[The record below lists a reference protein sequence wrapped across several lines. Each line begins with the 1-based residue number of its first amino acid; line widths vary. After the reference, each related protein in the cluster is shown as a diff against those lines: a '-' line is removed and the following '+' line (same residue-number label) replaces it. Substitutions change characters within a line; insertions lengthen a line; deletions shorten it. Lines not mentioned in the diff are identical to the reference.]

1 MRIATLA
8 IVTLL
13 TATGCSAYS
22 LASPKV
28 PPIPAFGPVARTDVA
43 TVCVVRP
50 SHFALLV
57 TFVVRDN
64 DQLVGAT
71 RGESYFC
78 YFAQPG
84 RHEIVSSTGDSADEE
99 GGVGLVAQAGRRY
112 WLHQDYDNN
121 LGSVTSRLLVI
132 DESRARDFV
141 EDDGCEYRTLTGVP
155 REENA
160 PPPGPTPVAAA
171 R

>member
-1 MRIATLA
+1 MRIAPLA

-13 TATGCSAYS
+13 TATGCSAYNF
-22 LASPKV
+22 AQPKV
-28 PPIPAFGPVARTDVA
+28 PPVPAFGPVARTDVA

-57 TFVVRDN
+57 TFVVHD
-64 DQLVGAT
+64 DGQLVGAT

-84 RHEIVSSTGDSADEE
+84 RHEIVSTTGDSVDED
-99 GGVGLVAQAGRRY
+99 GRVRFVAQAGRRY
-112 WLHQDYDNN
+112 WLHQDYDND
-121 LGSVTSRLLVI
+121 LGSITPRLLWI
-132 DESRARDFV
+132 DGPRALDFV
-141 EDDGCEYRTLTGVP
+141 ENEGCEYRTLTRVP
-155 REENA
+155 AEEKA
-160 PPPGPTPVAAA
+160 PPGPAPVAAA

>member
-1 MRIATLA
+1 MRSATLA

-22 LASPKV
+22 LATPKV

-57 TFVVRDN
+57 TFVVHDN
-64 DQLVGAT
+64 GELVGAT

-84 RHEIVSSTGDSADEE
+84 RHEIVSTTGDSVDED
-99 GGVGLVAQAGRRY
+99 GRVGLVAQAGRRY
-112 WLHQDYDNN
+112 WLHQDYDND
-121 LGSVTSRLLVI
+121 LGSITPRLLWI
-132 DESRARDFV
+132 DEQRALDFV
-141 EDDGCEYRTLTGVP
+141 ENEGCEYRTLTRVP
-155 REENA
+155 AEEKA
-160 PPPGPTPVAAA
+160 PPGPAPVAAA